1 MKLIDFYSLYYL
13 LSSYLDSPLP
23 ARASFAIAKFIV
35 SNESSYKLYLSKRA
49 ELISKYADKD
59 EKGEL
64 IVDGN
69 GYKVTPENMVLL
81 QKELSDLNDYEIE
94 PVQLTLYFEDL
105 SSLSLTP
112 RAYSLLIPYIS
123 E

>member
-69 GYKVTPENMVLL
+69 GYKITPENMALL

-112 RAYSLLIPYIS
+112 RAHSILIPYIS

>member
-49 ELISKYADKD
+49 ELISKYADKV

-64 IVDGN
+64 LMFKKDEQH
-69 GYKVTPENMVLL
+69 KVVAL
-81 QKELSDLNDYEIE
+81 KDSR
-94 PVQLTLYFEDL
+94 F
-105 SSLSLTP
+105 
-112 RAYSLLIPYIS
+112 LLIKI
-123 E
+123 

>member
-1 MKLIDFYSLYYL
+1 MKLIDFYSLYSL
-13 LSSYLDSPLP
+13 LSSYLDSSLP

-69 GYKVTPENMVLL
+69 GYKVAPENM
-81 QKELSDLNDYEIE
+81 ELYRLMIGDSNE
-94 PVQLTLYFEDL
+94 TN
-105 SSLSLTP
+105 
-112 RAYSLLIPYIS
+112 
-123 E
+123 

>member
-13 LSSYLDSPLP
+13 LSSYLDSSLP

-64 IVDGN
+64 IVDTWESRKLVSSGEVSVRGIY
-69 GYKVTPENMVLL
+69 GYV
-81 QKELSDLNDYEIE
+81 
-94 PVQLTLYFEDL
+94 
-105 SSLSLTP
+105 
-112 RAYSLLIPYIS
+112 
-123 E
+123 